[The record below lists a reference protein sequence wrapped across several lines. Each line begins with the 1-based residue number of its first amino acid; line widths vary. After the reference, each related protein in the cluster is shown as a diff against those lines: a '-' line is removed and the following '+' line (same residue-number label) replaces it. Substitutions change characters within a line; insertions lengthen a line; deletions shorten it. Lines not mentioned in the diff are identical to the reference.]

1 MFDTKQQFCYL
12 LVVSSLT
19 LTVPFNRACLEIRN
33 EEVINSKRNRISSL
47 KVFQVLLNYRRS
59 SIPQDIYFI
68 RRFVSELIE
77 YACIN
82 TRITQGPRFEKNK

>member
-1 MFDTKQQFCYL
+1 MLFTNSFFVNVDCSIQ
-12 LVVSSLT
+12 SSL
-19 LTVPFNRACLEIRN
+19 LGDKIRN

-59 SIPQDIYFI
+59 SVPKDIYFI

-77 YACIN
+77 YARIN